1 MNEPRLTSPQAHR
14 LTLDTAVKC
23 SIIGLCVV
31 LMLDVAIRRLRPLWA
46 SDTPVATAR
55 TRPGAAPPEAP
66 LPAEPL
72 SLESVALKGDP
83 KAPVAIIAYSDFQ
96 CPYCR
101 VFAQTIW
108 PELQRT
114 LIDTGQAQFGFRH
127 LPLDSI
133 HPLARRIGTGAECAR
148 QLGKFWE
155 FHDAAFERQRELA
168 TLDVGDLAASVGL
181 QKPAVL
187 ACVEKSGSINA
198 VKLDSEEAAKLGV
211 RGTPTFFIGR
221 VQAKGRVH
229 VTQRLVGARAVD
241 EFRRAVT
248 LAAAKPQ

>member
-1 MNEPRLTSPQAHR
+1 MDDQRVTSPGTRR
-14 LTLDTAVKC
+14 LTLDTAVKWA
-23 SIIGLCVV
+23 ILGLC
-31 LMLDVAIRRLRPLWA
+31 LALTLDVAIRNLRPLWA
-46 SDTPVATAR
+46 SEPPVVSERAR
-55 TRPGAAPPEAP
+55 GPVPPPEAP

-72 SLESVALKGDP
+72 SLEMVALKGDS

-114 LIDTGQAQFGFRH
+114 VIDSGQAQFAFRH

-133 HPLARRIGTGAECAR
+133 HPQARRIGAGAECAR

-155 FHDAAFERQRELA
+155 FHDVAFERQRELA
-168 TLDVGDLAASVGL
+168 TVDLGDLAASIGL

-187 ACVEKSGSINA
+187 SCIDESPACQRCEPRQPGGGKTWGQGDADVLHWTGAGRRTCARDAALGRRPGS
-198 VKLDSEEAAKLGV
+198 
-211 RGTPTFFIGR
+211 
-221 VQAKGRVH
+221 
-229 VTQRLVGARAVD
+229 
-241 EFRRAVT
+241 
-248 LAAAKPQ
+248 